1 MIFLGCLSR
10 VHQLYVSYIY
20 IYIYITYIY
29 ILHIY
34 ILHIYILNIYI
45 YITYIYNIYIYYV
58 LYIYTRSMFEED
70 ISMDSNTQRVIKSNS
85 PGLLLGIFPLIIS
98 QIQQKTLVSLGSL
111 GASSMTFGVDRQR
124 SWMGPSSQTPR
135 QQMLLRRSHAPWRSK
150 LLGFQHWYLGSL
162 RTGVNGF

>member
-1 MIFLGCLSR
+1 MIFLGCLSC
-10 VHQLYVSYIY
+10 VHQLYVSYIYIYY

-34 ILHIYILNIYI
+34 YIYI
-45 YITYIYNIYIYYV
+45 YITYIYIYNIYIYIYYV

-135 QQMLLRRSHAPWRSK
+135 QQMLLRRSHAP
-150 LLGFQHWYLGSL
+150 
-162 RTGVNGF
+162 

>member
-1 MIFLGCLSR
+1 MFGIVDTYINDILLYIF
-10 VHQLYVSYIY
+10 YWYIPEYITY

-29 ILHIY
+29 IYYIYIYYIYIY
-34 ILHIYILNIYI
+34 ILHIYI
-45 YITYIYNIYIYYV
+45 TYIYIYYV

-135 QQMLLRRSHAPWRSK
+135 QQMLLRRSHAP
-150 LLGFQHWYLGSL
+150 
-162 RTGVNGF
+162 

>member
-1 MIFLGCLSR
+1 MWIFWAAFHVCINCMY
-10 VHQLYVSYIY
+10 HIYIYYIY
-20 IYIYITYIY
+20 IYIYYIIY
-29 ILHIY
+29 IL
-34 ILHIYILNIYI
+34 
-45 YITYIYNIYIYYV
+45 YV
-58 LYIYTRSMFEED
+58 LYIYTRSMFEQD

-85 PGLLLGIFPLIIS
+85 PGLLLGIFPLVIS

-135 QQMLLRRSHAPWRSK
+135 QQMLLKRSHAPWRRK
-150 LLGFQHWYLGSL
+150 LLGFQHWYLGWL